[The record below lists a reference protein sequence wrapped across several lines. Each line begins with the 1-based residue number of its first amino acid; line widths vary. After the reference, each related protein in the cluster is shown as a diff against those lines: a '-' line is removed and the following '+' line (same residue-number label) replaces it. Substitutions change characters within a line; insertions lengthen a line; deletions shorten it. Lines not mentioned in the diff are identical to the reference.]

1 MEVIENKL
9 LIFEEFIKNPKHY
22 FMEILKFL
30 NLQNSDYNVEFKEF
44 NKGPTGNSMTN
55 EDRNLL
61 KEFYKDNVEKL
72 ETFLNLKMHWQNF
85 NSKNS

>member
-1 MEVIENKL
+1 
-9 LIFEEFIKNPKHY
+9 
-22 FMEILKFL
+22 MEILKFL
-30 NLQNSDYNVEFKEF
+30 NLQNSDYNGEFKEF
-44 NKGPTGNSMTN
+44 NKGPTGSSMTN

-85 NSKNS
+85 NP